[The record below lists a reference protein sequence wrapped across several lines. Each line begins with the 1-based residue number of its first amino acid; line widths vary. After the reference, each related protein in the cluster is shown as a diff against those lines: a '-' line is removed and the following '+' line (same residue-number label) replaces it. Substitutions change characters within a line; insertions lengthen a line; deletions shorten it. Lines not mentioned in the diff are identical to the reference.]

1 MNFQKYYKGPKR
13 YYPDEPFNYQFDHIE
28 KVQDRE
34 YLLQKLE
41 QKKQGIKKELDKLF
55 RGKSYAISG
64 TTRKY
69 PCILEKSCTFL
80 GSKLSRHCKSKLH
93 DTTETQGRFIES
105 FLNHS
110 VQYITLIVKAG
121 SRKPTLCEKCGMFYE
136 RISSHLQ
143 YQHKLKPG
151 TPSFMST
158 LENNQTRTEEFIA
171 RLYEAYQDSDKRT
184 DSSENEEPEPK
195 RDRVQKDAK
204 YGNTEESDGSD
215 AEKQKKKKGQSENK
229 KEKRDKERGKDKE
242 KKDKESEEKQN
253 KKDEKSVKKQDKKE
267 RKPERQNTPQ
277 SKSVDTLK
285 LFKSTPCAEIT
296 LRGKFRK
303 VTPSKHKKEKVFQKK
318 LPVTKEFREEHQLGQ
333 YEYRYYYSSA
343 EELMKDYEQFIQIY
357 CNRTLKS
364 AEQYV
369 LDIRDIWQEIDSEMS
384 LNPNQFRDEENLE
397 ARFYLP
403 QKQLL
408 LDNKD
413 KDPKDQDPQIQ
424 APTIRSKLISEPIL
438 KCIKTKG

>member
-1 MNFQKYYKGPKR
+1 MHYQPHATSAQTQIWHPKFH
-13 YYPDEPFNYQFDHIE
+13 EN
-28 KVQDRE
+28 
-34 YLLQKLE
+34 
-41 QKKQGIKKELDKLF
+41 
-55 RGKSYAISG
+55 
-64 TTRKY
+64 
-69 PCILEKSCTFL
+69 
-80 GSKLSRHCKSKLH
+80 
-93 DTTETQGRFIES
+93 
-105 FLNHS
+105 
-110 VQYITLIVKAG
+110 
-121 SRKPTLCEKCGMFYE
+121 SRKQ
-136 RISSHLQ
+136 S
-143 YQHKLKPG
+143 
-151 TPSFMST
+151 
-158 LENNQTRTEEFIA
+158 NQNCEEFVA
-171 RLYEAYQDSDKRT
+171 QLYQAYQESDKCT

-195 RDRVQKDAK
+195 RARVQKDAE
-204 YGNTEESDGSD
+204 YRNTEESDSSD
-215 AEKQKKKKGQSENK
+215 AEKQKEKKGQSENK
-229 KEKRDKERGKDKE
+229 KEKKDKGCEKKDKERGKDK
-242 KKDKESEEKQN
+242 KRKDKESEEKQK
-253 KKDEKSVKKQDKKE
+253 KKDKESVKKQEKKE
-267 RKPERQNTPQ
+267 RKTERQKTPQ
-277 SKSVDTLK
+277 SKSADTLK
-285 LFKSTPCAEIT
+285 LFKSTPRAEIT
-296 LRGKFRK
+296 LRGKFKK
-303 VTPSKHKKEKVFQKK
+303 VTLTKHKKEKVFQKK

-438 KCIKTKG
+438 KYIKTKG